1 MILRTLASLHAALI
15 LLVAAADTSAAAG
28 SMSAEQNG
36 HCRTEVLMVS
46 LQFGHGST

>member
-1 MILRTLASLHAALI
+1 MIFRTLASLHAALI

-28 SMSAEQNG
+28 SMSAEQYG